1 MLKIGSHVSFSD
13 KGLPT
18 ATAEAVTYGSSSFM
32 IYTGAPQNTR
42 RKPIESMNIEEGKAA
57 MEQAGI
63 GEIVV
68 HAPYIINLGS
78 YKSNTY
84 QLAVDFLQEE
94 IRRTHALGVR
104 NIVLHPGAF
113 TDKDAEYGVN
123 RIAEGLNEVLN
134 GTGETDVCIALETM
148 AGKGTE
154 IGRSFEEI
162 AQIIDKVQHNERLTI
177 CLDTCHIHDA
187 GYDIVNDLDGVL
199 KKFDDTIGLK
209 RIEVVH
215 INDSK
220 NPVGA
225 AKDRH
230 TPIGSGWIGFDA
242 IHRVVH
248 HEALQG
254 RPFILETPWVGKDA
268 KTQRPM
274 YEVEI
279 ALLRGNVGER
289 FGESFLNDV
298 ERLADFYA
306 KQDIDSRSFVLDTWA
321 LLKNDAKAKKA
332 DPREPM
338 ERLYDLAVEA
348 GLFPEL
354 TEEQVN
360 QRLVAWFAGAGNNE
374 DIIWGK
380 GNERTMDTH
389 IKTGGTTRQTL

>member
-360 QRLVAWFAGAGNNE
+360 QRWWPGSPARVNNE